1 MSSAPSSAPGSA
13 TITPSPPNRT
23 SLATVAAQTP
33 RKNATIWSRFRHHK
47 LAVIG
52 LVVLIAMVVIAIF
65 APIFAPHAPN
75 AVSLANYRKPP
86 SLDYLLG
93 TDSQG
98 RDVLSRL
105 MFAARISLSVGLV
118 AVAIYVVIGTVLGG
132 LAGFFGGWV
141 DGIIMRLADM
151 VLSFPSIIVIITIV
165 SILGPSILNV
175 MLVIG
180 LLGWPP
186 IARLVRG
193 EFLTLRDRDFV
204 VASRATGA
212 RNGRIIFRHILPNAT
227 TPVIVNA
234 TFGMAQAILLEA
246 GLSFLG
252 LGVQPPTA
260 SWGNMLNAAQ
270 SITTLETMPWLW
282 IPPGIAIVIAVLAI
296 NFVGDGLRDA
306 LDPRSGK

>member
-1 MSSAPSSAPGSA
+1 MSSAPGSA
-13 TITPSPPNRT
+13 PSSTTITPSPPNRT
-23 SLATVAAQTP
+23 PLATVAAQTP

-65 APIFAPHAPN
+65 APMFAPHAPN

-132 LAGFFGGWV
+132 LAGFFGGWI